1 MISKSE
7 TILILTVLFENLK
20 LMKISTRIFCIGI
33 CFSLSHFFIGQN
45 FSTGIYTDLGGSEKN
60 LIFYSVNGINYVI
73 QKDYDFYYD
82 DMVIRE
88 TLTHG
93 LMRNGEEMN
102 YTCGPFASY
111 CKDGY
116 FFEKDGESYYYD
128 ELLSAYESN
137 ISEDALDTLNY
148 LYVKIAELPKNWA
161 LTPDDRIGEL
171 GVINESIIYDIS
183 VVKNIEKINT
193 TNCPDCIYI
202 ECDIAYQSE
211 TKKFILKE
219 TDFYSLELTKSA
231 GFQIENLV
239 GKTVQLFFKWEHGR
253 LPGIYSDD
261 PLDFESTKYS
271 VPYEIKLL
279 TENFNAKTEFNYP
292 KPKN

>member
-1 MISKSE
+1 
-7 TILILTVLFENLK
+7 
-20 LMKISTRIFCIGI
+20 MKISIRIFCFGI
-33 CFSLSHFFIGQN
+33 CFSLSHFFISQN

-60 LIFYSVNGINYVI
+60 LIFYSINGINYVI

-82 DMVIRE
+82 DIVIRE

-102 YTCGPFASY
+102 YTCGPFASH

-137 ISEDALDTLNY
+137 ISEDPLDTLNY
-148 LYVKIAELPKNWA
+148 LYVKVAELPKNWA

-183 VVKNIEKINT
+183 VVKNIGKINT
-193 TNCPDCIYI
+193 ANCPDCIYI
-202 ECDIAYQSE
+202 ECDIAYESE
-211 TKKFILKE
+211 TKKFAVVNPLTIS
-219 TDFYSLELTKSA
+219 DFELDAIRFYPNPTTGIITISLIEKASVSVIDISGKQVMNRNLEMGDATMDMSSLTK
-231 GFQIENLV
+231 GMYLIQVV
-239 GKTVQLFFKWEHGR
+239 G
-253 LPGIYSDD
+253 
-261 PLDFESTKYS
+261 ESYT
-271 VPYEIKLL
+271 
-279 TENFNAKTEFNYP
+279 KTEKIILN
-292 KPKN
+292 

>member
-1 MISKSE
+1 LNIKSE

-20 LMKISTRIFCIGI
+20 LMKISIRIFCFGI
-33 CFSLSHFFIGQN
+33 CFSLSHFFISQN
-45 FSTGIYTDLGGSEKN
+45 FSTGIYTDLGCSEKN
-60 LIFYSVNGINYVI
+60 LIFYSINGINYVI

-82 DMVIRE
+82 DIVIRE

-102 YTCGPFASY
+102 YTCGPFASH

-137 ISEDALDTLNY
+137 ISEDPLDTLNY
-148 LYVKIAELPKNWA
+148 LYVKVAELPKNWA

-183 VVKNIEKINT
+183 VVKNIGKINT

-202 ECDIAYQSE
+202 ECDIAYESE

-253 LPGIYSDD
+253 LPGIYSDE
-261 PLDFESTKYS
+261 PFDFESAKYS

-279 TENFNAKTEFNYP
+279 TENLNAKTEFNYT

>member
-1 MISKSE
+1 MITKSE
-7 TILILTVLFENLK
+7 TILILKVLFKNLK

-128 ELLSAYESN
+128 ELLSAYEAN
-137 ISEDALDTLNY
+137 ISEDPLDTLNY
-148 LYVKIAELPKNWA
+148 LYVKVAELPKNWA

-183 VVKNIEKINT
+183 VVKTAIINSESLNEFFLWNDEVERDIKSKMYSYTIRQNSCQRKMMQRMKKYESRGFEIYKYTFEK
-193 TNCPDCIYI
+193 
-202 ECDIAYQSE
+202 CDLVLHVLKPEKDTKHSKNE
-211 TKKFILKE
+211 TCFC
-219 TDFYSLELTKSA
+219 TS
-231 GFQIENLV
+231 
-239 GKTVQLFFKWEHGR
+239 
-253 LPGIYSDD
+253 
-261 PLDFESTKYS
+261 
-271 VPYEIKLL
+271 
-279 TENFNAKTEFNYP
+279 
-292 KPKN
+292 

>member
-1 MISKSE
+1 LITKSE

-93 LMRNGEEMN
+93 LVRNDEEMN

-128 ELLSAYESN
+128 ELLSAYEAN
-137 ISEDALDTLNY
+137 ISEDPLDTLNY

-183 VVKNIEKINT
+183 VIKNIEKINT

-202 ECDIAYQSE
+202 ECDIAYESE

-219 TDFYSLELTKSA
+219 TDFYSMELTKSA

-253 LPGIYSDD
+253 LPGIYSNE
-261 PLDFESTKYS
+261 PLDFESAKYS
-271 VPYEIKLL
+271 APYEIKLL